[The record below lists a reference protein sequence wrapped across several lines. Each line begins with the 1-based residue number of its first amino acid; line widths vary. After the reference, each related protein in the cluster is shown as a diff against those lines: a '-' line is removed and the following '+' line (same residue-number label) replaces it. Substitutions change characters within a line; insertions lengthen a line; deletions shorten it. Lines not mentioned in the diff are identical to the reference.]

1 MPNKIYKVLLVED
14 SPDRLREMYEL
25 LTQNGYLV
33 DTAVTG
39 KDAIEKAQRVKYDI
53 LIMGLLVPDMSGLE
67 LLTLMEKKKCRCMKV
82 MVWSNMYNYYVAEDL
97 IEKGVDSYTSKFDTS
112 DEELLEEITRVLEG
126 NGSIMQQME
135 ILKKKTVVA

>member
-1 MPNKIYKVLLVED
+1 MPKKIYKVLLVED

-25 LTQNGYLV
+25 LTKNGYLV

-67 LLTLMEKKKCRCMKV
+67 LLNLMEKKKCRCMHV

-97 IEKGVDSYTSKFDTS
+97 IKKGVDSYTSKFDTS
-112 DEELLEEITRVLEG
+112 NEELLQEIVEVING